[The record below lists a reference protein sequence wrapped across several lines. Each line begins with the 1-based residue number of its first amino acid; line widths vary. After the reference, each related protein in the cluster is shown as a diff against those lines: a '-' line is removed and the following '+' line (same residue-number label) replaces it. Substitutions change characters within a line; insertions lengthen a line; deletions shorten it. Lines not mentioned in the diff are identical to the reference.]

1 MQSVLVINQ
10 GGRTDNIMDL
20 QNKRLYQVGQ
30 RVDGNLRDV
39 SASEAPSAMIG
50 ACVAINDVRAA
61 MREASAHERPVMIV
75 GEAGSG
81 KSLTA
86 SSIHAGSTRR
96 DGPWV
101 TIQCAAY
108 APEQIEAELFG
119 SEERAVEGEGVAPR
133 LDRAEGGSLYIDGIC
148 ELPLATQQRLAE
160 LIDGEYEKKRNGEPR
175 NVRLIF
181 STHIDLQRAIE
192 EHRLHPDLI
201 ERFATDTIVL
211 PPLRERGPD
220 VRLLASWMLT
230 TFRSDSRHG
239 VQGFSVCAWQ
249 AFDAHTWPGNVQE
262 MLNRIRRA
270 IVIGD
275 GPLIT
280 AADLG
285 FDQIAATPAPRSA
298 ADESDASDDDDIP
311 EWPAVELAVARN
323 QGRLDGAA
331 TELHISKVLLSRM
344 LASHSRRQAA
354 ASSIPH
360 ADSA

>member
-1 MQSVLVINQ
+1 
-10 GGRTDNIMDL
+10 MDL

-30 RVDGNLRDV
+30 ETPAHD
-39 SASEAPSAMIG
+39 APSAMIG
-50 ACVAINDVRAA
+50 ACAAINDARAA
-61 MREASAHERPVMIV
+61 IRRAAGHDRPVMIV
-75 GEAGSG
+75 GESGSG

-86 SSIHAGSTRR
+86 SSIHAGSSRR
-96 DGPWV
+96 EGPWI

-119 SEERAVEGEGVAPR
+119 SEEREVEGESPAPR
-133 LDRAEGGSLYIDGIC
+133 IDMAEGGSLYIDGIC

-160 LIDGEYEKKRNGEPR
+160 LLEHELDHARDKRR
-175 NVRLIF
+175 NVRILG
-181 STHIDLQRAIE
+181 STHIDLQRAIDD
-192 EHRLHPDLI
+192 HLLHPQLVAC
-201 ERFATDTIVL
+201 FAMDTITL
-211 PPLRERGPD
+211 PPLRERGAD

-230 TFRSDSRHG
+230 NFRSDSRHG

-270 IVIGD
+270 IVTGD
-275 GPLIT
+275 GPLVT

-285 FDQIAATPAPRSA
+285 FEQVTAAPVPR
-298 ADESDASDDDDIP
+298 ASDEPDDSGEDDIP
-311 EWPAVELAVARN
+311 EWAAVELAVARN
-323 QGRLDGAA
+323 QGRLDAAA

-344 LASHSRRQAA
+344 LASTCRRQTAA
-354 ASSIPH
+354 NGIPH